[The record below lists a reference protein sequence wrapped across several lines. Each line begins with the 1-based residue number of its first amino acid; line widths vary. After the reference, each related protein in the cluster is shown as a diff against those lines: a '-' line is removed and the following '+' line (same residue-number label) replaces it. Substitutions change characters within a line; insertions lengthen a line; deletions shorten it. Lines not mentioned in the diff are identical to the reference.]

1 MNIAYKH
8 LDTKLR
14 IGELTIGQWLAVA
27 LGVGIAGGWALY
39 VHPPIG
45 ATLTAVTAVYL
56 GALPAG
62 AALMASSSEFNLMV
76 ILSSAVRWRRR
87 RRRYVPG
94 PGGRLRGY
102 ELRVDEAA
110 AARGPQREPVPV
122 LDTAVL
128 WEE

>member
-62 AALMASSSEFNLMV
+62 AALMASSSEFNLM
-76 ILSSAVRWRRR
+76 LLLASAVRWRRH

-94 PGGRLRGY
+94 PGARLRGY
-102 ELRVDEAA
+102 ELRVDHAEASH
-110 AARGPQREPVPV
+110 GPRRAPVPV
-122 LDTAVL
+122 LDTAAL

>member
-14 IGELTIGQWLAVA
+14 IGELTIGQWLSVA

-62 AALMASSSEFNLMV
+62 AALMASSSEFNLLL
-76 ILSSAVRWRRR
+76 ILKSAVRWRRR
-87 RRRYVPG
+87 QHRYVPG
-94 PGGRLRGY
+94 PGARLRGY
-102 ELRVDEAA
+102 ELRIDDAA
-110 AARGPQREPVPV
+110 APRGPRREPVAD
-122 LDTAVL
+122 LDTAAL
-128 WEE
+128 WEG

>member
-14 IGELTIGQWLAVA
+14 IGELTIGQWIAVA

-62 AALMASSSEFNLMV
+62 AALMASSSEFNLM
-76 ILSSAVRWRRR
+76 LLLASAVRWRRR
-87 RRRYVPG
+87 KRRYVPG
-94 PGGRLRGY
+94 PGDQLRGY
-102 ELRVDEAA
+102 ELRIDQAEAS
-110 AARGPQREPVPV
+110 RGPRRAPVPV
-122 LDTAVL
+122 LDTAAL

>member
-62 AALMASSSEFNLMV
+62 AALMASSSEFNLM
-76 ILSSAVRWRRR
+76 LLLASAVRWRRS

-94 PGGRLRGY
+94 PGDRLRGY
-102 ELRVDEAA
+102 ELRVDHADVP
-110 AARGPQREPVPV
+110 RGPRREPVPV
-122 LDTAVL
+122 LDTAAL

>member
-62 AALMASSSEFNLMV
+62 AALMASSSEFNL
-76 ILSSAVRWRRR
+76 LCS
-87 RRRYVPG
+87 
-94 PGGRLRGY
+94 
-102 ELRVDEAA
+102 
-110 AARGPQREPVPV
+110 
-122 LDTAVL
+122 
-128 WEE
+128 